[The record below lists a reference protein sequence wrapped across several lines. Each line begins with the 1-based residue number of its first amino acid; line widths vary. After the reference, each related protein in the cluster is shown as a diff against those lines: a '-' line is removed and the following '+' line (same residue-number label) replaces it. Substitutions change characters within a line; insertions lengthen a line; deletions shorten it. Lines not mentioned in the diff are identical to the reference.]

1 MKLLNTG
8 NSKTN
13 QMLQAYIKGIDEKVI
28 GLIIKK
34 ILTISIDDDVDSIK
48 SSLYASSFPFIPK
61 SKAKD
66 IVLPAL
72 SEVKTPA
79 GKKLSID
86 DQDEEYYT
94 IQFNKRKKFDPEY
107 CLNIG
112 INPARLGEIA
122 ALLANDFAAASVPTI
137 MRVQKVPG
145 SDMHRLAFLT
155 DRDNK
160 PDVEKVIQQVRKKNV
175 KLFKDSERALPWI
188 YDTDVMNLFMNP
200 VIPGEQSF
208 DDMFAQSLA
217 DVKKTFN
224 YLYGIK
230 NSRKRVQINTEEG
243 LNYLRLLSTSTMLRS
258 GILLTKSDKL
268 ISLKDKN
275 IQTSYDSVS
284 GELKLTCTN
293 DSKSTE
299 VVYTDSHDARITFL
313 KNFYNISS
321 MEPSRGVIVN
331 HRDTSKKDDKNLEE
345 K

>member
-8 NSKTN
+8 NPETN
-13 QMLQAYIKGIDEKVI
+13 RLLQTYIKGIDEKVI
-28 GLIIKK
+28 SLIIKK
-34 ILTISIDDDVDSIK
+34 ILTISIDDDIDAIK
-48 SSLYASSFPFIPK
+48 ASLFASSFPFIPK
-61 SKAKD
+61 SKAQD

-86 DQDEEYYT
+86 DQDEEFYT
-94 IQFNKRKKFDPEY
+94 IQFNKRKKFTPEY

-112 INPARLGEIA
+112 INPARLGEIS
-122 ALLANDFAAASVPTI
+122 ALLATDFAAASVPTT
-137 MRVQKVPG
+137 MKVQKVPG

-155 DRDNK
+155 DRENK
-160 PDVEKVIQQVRKKNV
+160 ADVEKVIQQVRKKNV

-188 YDTDVMNLFMNP
+188 YDTDVMNVFMHP

-230 NSRKRVQINTEEG
+230 ASRRRVQINTEEG
-243 LNYLRLLSTSTMLRS
+243 LNYLQLLASSTMLRS
-258 GILLTKSDKL
+258 GILLTKNDKL

-275 IQTSYDSVS
+275 IQTRYDSNS
-284 GELKLTCTN
+284 GDLVLTNTS
-293 DSKSTE
+293 DSGTTE

-321 MEPSRGVIVN
+321 MEPSRGVLVN
-331 HRDTSKKDDKNLEE
+331 HNGKDKDDKDIEE